1 MMLVAA
7 AQYCAS
13 NNISENQD
21 IIEKFMQEA
30 GKQKVNFICFPECA
44 NLIAKNKHELRERAE
59 PANNSETIKKIRFL
73 ARKYQIVTSVGS
85 LMLKQSDEQKI
96 LNRGILIGK
105 EGEFL
110 ASYDKIHMF
119 DANIGDGKIYRESD
133 DFQSGSEVVTKETE
147 IAHIGLSICY
157 DIRFPQMY
165 RQMSQAGAEI
175 IVTPAAF
182 TATTGKAH
190 WHILQR
196 ARAIE
201 TGCFI
206 VAAAQS
212 GIHADGRETFGHSLI
227 VGPWGQIIAE
237 AKTLNTELVLKEID
251 LSEVN
256 VARNAISAWKKF
268 NL

>member
-251 LSEVN
+251 LSEVT